1 MKNLTAHDI
10 VVFSEAD
17 CHLDSQGRKLIVNAG
32 AEPVLTVP
40 AGEVVNIKFTTN
52 LVGEV
57 SGVPVYETT
66 GTPHAEVYDDDII
79 TSTLA
84 APYIRVTAGHNVYT
98 VHGTVYP
105 DEQSRPCGCLGLL
118 RYQP

>member
-1 MKNLTAHDI
+1 MLNLTAHDVSI
-10 VVFSEAD
+10 YKECD
-17 CHLDSQGRKLIVNAG
+17 CHLDSQNRKLIVNAG
-32 AEPVLTVP
+32 AEPVLTIP
-40 AGEVVNIKFTTN
+40 AGEVVNIKFTTE
-52 LVGEV
+52 LVDELH
-57 SGVPVYETT
+57 GVPVYETT
-66 GTPHAEVYDDDII
+66 GTMHEEVYDDNVI
-79 TSTLA
+79 TSVLA